1 MLHNRHVMHISDEL
15 QANVEAEIE
24 DLKSKLLGNSIV
36 LQVFPIC
43 VKLHEEYK
51 KLFQKNEGTY

>member
-1 MLHNRHVMHISDEL
+1 MHISDEL